1 MTATLTS
8 RDGRPI
14 GQPETFVVKATQM
27 DDIGWVIIVVSGG
40 IVIAATVLRIRQVR
54 NRGTGRNNSNPV
66 ASGAAHES

>member
-1 MTATLTS
+1 
-8 RDGRPI
+8 
-14 GQPETFVVKATQM
+14 M